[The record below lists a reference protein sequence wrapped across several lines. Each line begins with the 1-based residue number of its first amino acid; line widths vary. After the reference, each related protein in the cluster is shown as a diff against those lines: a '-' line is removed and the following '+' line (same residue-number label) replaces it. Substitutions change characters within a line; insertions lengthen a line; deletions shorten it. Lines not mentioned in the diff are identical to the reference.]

1 MSTFNKLILS
11 GSTNGR
17 GIAVAATATP
27 GTTIHATGTSNTI
40 LDEVW
45 LYANNIHS
53 SAVTLTVEFGGTTA
67 TSDLIQLAIPATPS
81 GLYVVVAGL
90 ILRGTGSVATTV
102 TAFAS
107 VASKIEIFGFVNQI
121 LP

>member
-1 MSTFNKLILS
+1 MATFTKKTLSNSTDGKAVL
-11 GSTNGR
+11 
-17 GIAVAATATP
+17 VAATATA
-27 GTTIHATGTSNTI
+27 GTLIHTGSTTVTT

-67 TSDLIQLAIPATPS
+67 TSDLIQLLIPATPS

-90 ILRGTGSVATTV
+90 ILRGTGSAATTI
-102 TAFAS
+102 TAFAGT
-107 VASKIEIFGFVNQI
+107 ASKIEIFGFVNRI
-121 LP
+121 T